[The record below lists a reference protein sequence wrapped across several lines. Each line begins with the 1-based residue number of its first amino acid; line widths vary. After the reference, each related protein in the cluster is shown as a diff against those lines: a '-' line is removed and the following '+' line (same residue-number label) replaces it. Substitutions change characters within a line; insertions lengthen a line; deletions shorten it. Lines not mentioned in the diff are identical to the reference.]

1 MQIVNIH
8 EAKTHLSRLVEEAAG
23 GKPFIIA
30 KAGKPMVKVVPI
42 EPAEEKKQQR
52 IGFMKGQIKV
62 PDDFD
67 TMFQEEIIRMFEG
80 DYVHCR
86 TMLSVR

>member
-1 MQIVNIH
+1 
-8 EAKTHLSRLVEEAAG
+8 
-23 GKPFIIA
+23 
-30 KAGKPMVKVVPI
+30 VPI